1 MKIRYFRPYVQ
12 NSFVTLIGFCGEH
25 EHRYEISEGGFSI
38 ILTFKDIQPTNFLKN
53 IKERVDFIH
62 FFRNIF
68 YEEFHNIPYEERLES
83 SIQYM
88 ASYYIS
94 QKFFYPSHSPT
105 GKIIQ
110 ILFGDNFHP
119 SFTVNLQELN

>member
-1 MKIRYFRPYVQ
+1 MEYKMKIKYFRPYVQ
-12 NSFVTLIGFCGEH
+12 NSYEISMRFCG

-38 ILTFKDIQPTNFLKN
+38 ILTFENMQPANFLKI

-68 YEEFHNIPYEERLES
+68 YEERLES
-83 SIQYM
+83 SNRYM
-88 ASYYIS
+88 AYYHIS
-94 QKFFYPSHSPT
+94 QKNLYPSYSPI

-110 ILFGDNFHP
+110 ILFGDNFYP
-119 SFTVNLQELN
+119 SFTVKMHELN